1 MYHCNRT
8 TTIVRDDMGTPYDV
22 YGVIVRGEDGATIF
36 SAEDLTFHRSDIDAF
51 ICNWNLL
58 QPEPIHFQ
66 DIIEDFIEA
75 ERL

>member
-36 SAEDLTFHRSDIDAF
+36 SAEDLTFHRSEIDAF

-58 QPEPIHFQ
+58 KPEPIHFQ

>member
-36 SAEDLTFHRSDIDAF
+36 SAEDLTFHRNEIDAF
-51 ICNWNLL
+51 YMQL
-58 QPEPIHFQ
+58 ESFAART
-66 DIIEDFIEA
+66 DTFS
-75 ERL
+75 